1 MAEEEPGWADK
12 LKVLERRQSEIEIE
26 AELKKLEEELED
38 DDDSGEEELNA
49 FMAAGINDENL
60 EKRDDDEMMGALGS
74 AMVAPT
80 LIFAALFEAPAGPR
94 HSG

>member
-49 FMAAGINDENL
+49 FMAAGINEENL
-60 EKRDDDEMMGALGS
+60 DKKRYY
-74 AMVAPT
+74 
-80 LIFAALFEAPAGPR
+80 
-94 HSG
+94 